1 GHELLGDDSPGL
13 CPNPVQET
21 CSRLKAGVSIFCAGC
36 PLSWEMAGRRAT
48 AAMIVIP
55 ATAITGIYP
64 QMSQM
69 SQMKKNICVHL

>member
-1 GHELLGDDSPGL
+1 
-13 CPNPVQET
+13 
-21 CSRLKAGVSIFCAGC
+21 
-36 PLSWEMAGRRAT
+36 MAGRRAT